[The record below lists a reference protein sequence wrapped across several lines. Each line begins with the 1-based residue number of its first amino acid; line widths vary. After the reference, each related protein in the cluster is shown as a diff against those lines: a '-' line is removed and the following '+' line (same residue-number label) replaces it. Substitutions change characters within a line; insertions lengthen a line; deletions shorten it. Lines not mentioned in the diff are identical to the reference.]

1 MDEQMII
8 NQAIDRYHRLDE
20 ILKSQVLKDE
30 DAAFLRGRKFELMRL
45 IYTYNKTLA
54 AAIEG

>member
-1 MDEQMII
+1 MII